1 MATRKN
7 PRKSRSAAAK
17 KSSRLEQLK
26 NKWLGDA
33 PASSQNR
40 RVETPSSPRI
50 AARQLDVPTAADSG
64 GPAEERPGPLSWDQI
79 EKIVK
84 RDLPGHEAVPP
95 QPPTSTDFVPRPE
108 SISVPLKTMKYKYW
122 NESGSADSAAAGNP
136 SDTQDAIVLVRRTS
150 TLAADSPA
158 NKSRGPGLKVAVISG
173 KEKKIIGKQG

>member
-7 PRKSRSAAAK
+7 PRKSRSTAAK

-26 NKWLGDA
+26 NKWLGDE

-40 RVETPSSPRI
+40 RVDTPSGPRI
-50 AARQLDVPTAADSG
+50 GARQLDVPAADSG
-64 GPAEERPGPLSWDQI
+64 GPVEERPGPLSWDQI

-108 SISVPLKTMKYKYW
+108 SISVPLKTMQYKYW
-122 NESGSADSAAAGNP
+122 NESGSADSAAGNP
-136 SDTQDAIVLVRRTS
+136 SDTQDAIVLVRPTS
-150 TLAADSPA
+150 ALAADSRT